1 MGDVSRWAMVGLLGL
16 AGPAGAS
23 VRQDEATGE
32 AIAGTFRNNDDGGKP
47 VAGVDVVVRDDA
59 GKEIGTATSD
69 DEGKYELELPGPGA
83 YTAELQTDSLP
94 KGVNLTD
101 AKRTKLSFSV
111 NPSQRK
117 PLIFPFGKDTRVTVS
132 TLDKIPGTH
141 RNSGSSRR
149 SRERAG
155 VGVAEV
161 IDRTG
166 SAPSR

>member
-1 MGDVSRWAMVGLLGL
+1 M
-16 AGPAGAS
+16 
-23 VRQDEATGE
+23 
-32 AIAGTFRNNDDGGKP
+32 
-47 VAGVDVVVRDDA
+47 
-59 GKEIGTATSD
+59 
-69 DEGKYELELPGPGA
+69 PGPGA

-141 RNSGSSRR
+141 PKTEAAPDGAASDPVSGWPRSSIGQDQLHHGDVEPRAELPPDLPFVAHDLEA
-149 SRERAG
+149 ERG
-155 VGVAEV
+155 VEA
-161 IDRTG
+161 D
-166 SAPSR
+166 